1 MSSGSLE
8 EQAAQRWCPTHVQIT
23 VLQARGLRAKGK
35 NGTNDAFAVMELGR
49 ERYATSVLEKSSNPE
64 WKEECSFELPPDAL
78 VGDGVPGGGHRQ
90 ELQSCVVVVSVM
102 HRSLLGPDKFLGQ
115 VSVSISELY
124 VDKSRRKPEWYK
136 LHSKA
141 GKKEKDR
148 GEVQLSAHFMR
159 NNLTASMFDLSAR
172 DKPRSAFGKFKDKVK
187 GKKKGSTSDSSSAI
201 VPGVLRIDSENEDED
216 VEREEEVK
224 KKAKGRSFL
233 TLPGM
238 KRTSVTHSS
247 SSSLSSSHVSIPSTP
262 DPSLPPL
269 GLPSSGP
276 GAGVGVT
283 TVITP
288 PPVELAPEQDMT
300 GSVGRRRTQSADI
313 TMALPVKEERN
324 LFGGLKPKSETA
336 SKSSLCING
345 SHLYVPE
352 KGAAATVGQNQAQP
366 KPNIALSRSLQ
377 NINNAEEQK
386 PSIQK
391 TASVGKADAVK
402 AGFFGDKKAG
412 SDKVLESTSLPEP
425 GKDGMHKESRRSLDL
440 SKGVGLDLF
449 DKVKAKEVDEG
460 KKEDGKKSRLNI
472 KSFVTGSNK
481 SESASRSSSGQ
492 NLAEE
497 LAHGTTFGFH
507 RDHKD
512 KVVKVRLDVS
522 PEVETTNLPQ
532 SPSMSDNSPL
542 AVAAAPA
549 VPFPLCPPLTPVH
562 SPTSPSSPM
571 SIISHPP
578 STPPSIL
585 SQSPPTPASLLSFT
599 DIAEVPKS
607 PPAPMPA
614 PRPSPHA
621 ENRAVIAPGS
631 PVRENNLSNAAAAFA
646 RDDLVSPPP
655 PPSSPEKVSTKSS
668 NPFFF
673 PSSAKNP
680 FLSSHSFNPFLD
692 VLCEG
697 SEAQASQAPTV
708 VREGDA
714 TERAPKTDE
723 AKIRGLE
730 NEKSSAHKKDIQHEG
745 GKDYMTGSKEDSVKL
760 SDLET
765 GKVDKLVTQDL
776 SPGSSQMQATGPP
789 QSARLRPMPTIGR
802 IEKQENVGPPLKA
815 DDVVLAQTARQ
826 DDPIHQKTQM
836 QSFSDLILGKG
847 KVSSPIRSPLFLQGV
862 EENDQQRSGTGK
874 SCSEEQPTKNVPVQ
888 QEKTP
893 AQLVDAIASTN
904 ITPGLQPNRLDK
916 STTKMY
922 SEVEGA
928 DLESSLKINYL
939 DQDETSYYPVKSQLY
954 RPHFYSAS
962 TLRSDAAETSPPYL
976 QLSVAEEDFEKG
988 SRRTSPSQFQPKSP
1002 EEASTDTSLIGARGA
1017 SSSRTASG
1025 FPERGA
1031 ELPVKNSDTQPCI
1044 LNIEVTTQPA
1054 RKYSSQPLDTASKK
1068 NEESSRSG
1076 STLFQSSSTLA
1087 EWLEAKHA
1095 QAMKK
1100 SEESLSGTTK
1110 GSSLADELDVSTL
1123 KQPRKDDNP
1132 SSLHEGITDDGLF
1145 VRTFTTR
1152 ATNLESKGSGKM
1164 DNEALSGK
1172 NLVPSGSSALS
1183 PTDGAGS
1190 KTFSPDTF
1198 KPINNLEKIDKASS
1212 STTPADVGSEEPPPD
1227 VAGATERDA
1236 ALQSTSKRLHSVDTA
1251 SRVTSP
1257 SAPPPSPGFVPA
1269 LAEPCTLHPIAHDSV
1284 PAPVGRPVM
1293 PFTAA
1298 REFGPS
1304 GDVGWHSRREKGPPS
1319 SSSPLVSASETRPGC
1334 SEPQGCDAG
1343 ISPRSVPPLNAS
1355 GKKMEDDVKTFPAA
1369 THKDGGPA
1377 ANASSSA
1384 VLSRL
1389 SHAELVALVTRQQA
1403 ELVRR
1408 DDTIRNLH
1416 EYIDGLLLRIM
1427 EETPH
1432 LLLVPYQRA
1441 ATLGQK

>member
-23 VLQARGLRAKGK
+23 VLQARGLRSKGK

-49 ERYATSVLEKSSNPE
+49 ERYATSVLEKSCHPQWN
-64 WKEECSFELPPDAL
+64 EECSFELPPDAL
-78 VGDGVPGGGHRQ
+78 VGDGAAGGGHRQ
-90 ELQSCVVVVSVM
+90 ESQSCVVVVSVM

-148 GEVQLSAHFMR
+148 GEVQLSTQFMR
-159 NNLTASMFDLSAR
+159 NNLTASMFDLSTR

-201 VPGVLRIDSENEDED
+201 VPGVLRIDSENEEED

-224 KKAKGRSFL
+224 KKTKGKSFL

-238 KRTSVTHSS
+238 KKTSVTHSS

-262 DPSLPPL
+262 DPLLPPL
-269 GLPSSGP
+269 GLPSGP

-352 KGAAATVGQNQAQP
+352 KGAAATGGQSQAQP

-391 TASVGKADAVK
+391 TASVGKADAVE
-402 AGFFGDKKAG
+402 ARFFGDKKAG
-412 SDKVLESTSLPEP
+412 SDRVLESTSVPEP

-449 DKVKAKEVDEG
+449 DKVKAKEVEEG
-460 KKEDGKKSRLNI
+460 KKEDGKKSRLKI

-532 SPSMSDNSPL
+532 SPSMSDNAPL
-542 AVAAAPA
+542 AAAAAPA
-549 VPFPLCPPLTPVH
+549 VPFPLCPPLAPVH

-571 SIISHPP
+571 SIILHLP

-599 DIAEVPKS
+599 DAAEFPKS
-607 PPAPMPA
+607 PPAPRPA

-697 SEAQASQAPTV
+697 SEAQASQTLTV
-708 VREGDA
+708 AREGDVA
-714 TERAPKTDE
+714 ERAPNNDE
-723 AKIRGLE
+723 ARTRGLE
-730 NEKSSAHKKDIQHEG
+730 NEKSSAHEKDIQHKG
-745 GKDYMTGSKEDSVKL
+745 GKDFMTGSKEDSVKL

-765 GKVDKLVTQDL
+765 GKVDNLITQHI

-789 QSARLRPMPTIGR
+789 QSARLRPMPTMGR
-802 IEKQENVGPPLKA
+802 IEKQENVGAPQKA
-815 DDVVLAQTARQ
+815 DAVVLTQTARQ

-874 SCSEEQPTKNVPVQ
+874 SCSEEQPTQDVPVQ

-893 AQLVDAIASTN
+893 AQLVDATASTN
-904 ITPGLQPNRLDK
+904 ITPRLQPNLLDK

-928 DLESSLKINYL
+928 DLESSLKMNYL

-962 TLRSDAAETSPPYL
+962 TLRSDAADTSPPYL

-988 SRRTSPSQFQPKSP
+988 SRRTAPSQFQPKSP
-1002 EEASTDTSLIGARGA
+1002 EEASTDTNRSGARGA
-1017 SSSRTASG
+1017 GSSRTASG

-1031 ELPVKNSDTQPCI
+1031 ELPVKDSDTQPCI
-1044 LNIEVTTQPA
+1044 LNIEVTTRPA
-1054 RKYSSQPLDTASKK
+1054 QKYSSQPRDIASKK
-1068 NEESSRSG
+1068 NEEGSRSG
-1076 STLFQSSSTLA
+1076 STLSQPSSTLA

-1095 QAMKK
+1095 QATRK
-1100 SEESLSGTTK
+1100 SEESLSDTTK
-1110 GSSLADELDVSTL
+1110 GSSLADELDVSAL

-1132 SSLHEGITDDGLF
+1132 SSLHEGMSDDGLPG
-1145 VRTFTTR
+1145 RTFNTK

-1172 NLVPSGSSALS
+1172 TRVPSGFSAFS

-1212 STTPADVGSEEPPPD
+1212 SATPADVSSEEPPPG

-1236 ALQSTSKRLHSVDTA
+1236 ALQSTSKRQHSVDTV
-1251 SRVTSP
+1251 SRVTS
-1257 SAPPPSPGFVPA
+1257 SFAPPPSPGSVPA
-1269 LAEPCTLHPIAHDSV
+1269 LAEPCTRHPIAHDSV
-1284 PAPVGRPVM
+1284 PAPFGRPVM

-1355 GKKMEDDVKTFPAA
+1355 GKKMEDHVKTFPAGLTRTA
-1369 THKDGGPA
+1369 VWRQTPRCSR
-1377 ANASSSA
+1377 AS
-1384 VLSRL
+1384 RT
-1389 SHAELVALVTRQQA
+1389 ELVALVTRQQA
-1403 ELVRR
+1403 ELARR

-1416 EYIDGLLLRIM
+1416 EYMDGLLLRIM

>member
-78 VGDGVPGGGHRQ
+78 VGDGAAGGGHRQ
-90 ELQSCVVVVSVM
+90 ESQSCVVVVVSVM

-148 GEVQLSAHFMR
+148 GEVQLSAQFMR

-216 VEREEEVK
+216 AEREEEVK

-352 KGAAATVGQNQAQP
+352 KGAAATGGQNQAQP

-449 DKVKAKEVDEG
+449 DKVKVKEVDEG

-512 KVVKVRLDVS
+512 KVVKV
-522 PEVETTNLPQ
+522 
-532 SPSMSDNSPL
+532 
-542 AVAAAPA
+542 
-549 VPFPLCPPLTPVH
+549 
-562 SPTSPSSPM
+562 
-571 SIISHPP
+571 
-578 STPPSIL
+578 
-585 SQSPPTPASLLSFT
+585 
-599 DIAEVPKS
+599 
-607 PPAPMPA
+607 
-614 PRPSPHA
+614 
-621 ENRAVIAPGS
+621 
-631 PVRENNLSNAAAAFA
+631 
-646 RDDLVSPPP
+646 
-655 PPSSPEKVSTKSS
+655 
-668 NPFFF
+668 
-673 PSSAKNP
+673 
-680 FLSSHSFNPFLD
+680 
-692 VLCEG
+692 
-697 SEAQASQAPTV
+697 
-708 VREGDA
+708 
-714 TERAPKTDE
+714 
-723 AKIRGLE
+723 
-730 NEKSSAHKKDIQHEG
+730 
-745 GKDYMTGSKEDSVKL
+745 
-760 SDLET
+760 
-765 GKVDKLVTQDL
+765 
-776 SPGSSQMQATGPP
+776 
-789 QSARLRPMPTIGR
+789 
-802 IEKQENVGPPLKA
+802 
-815 DDVVLAQTARQ
+815 
-826 DDPIHQKTQM
+826 
-836 QSFSDLILGKG
+836 
-847 KVSSPIRSPLFLQGV
+847 
-862 EENDQQRSGTGK
+862 
-874 SCSEEQPTKNVPVQ
+874 
-888 QEKTP
+888 
-893 AQLVDAIASTN
+893 
-904 ITPGLQPNRLDK
+904 
-916 STTKMY
+916 
-922 SEVEGA
+922 
-928 DLESSLKINYL
+928 
-939 DQDETSYYPVKSQLY
+939 
-954 RPHFYSAS
+954 
-962 TLRSDAAETSPPYL
+962 
-976 QLSVAEEDFEKG
+976 
-988 SRRTSPSQFQPKSP
+988 
-1002 EEASTDTSLIGARGA
+1002 
-1017 SSSRTASG
+1017 
-1025 FPERGA
+1025 
-1031 ELPVKNSDTQPCI
+1031 
-1044 LNIEVTTQPA
+1044 
-1054 RKYSSQPLDTASKK
+1054 
-1068 NEESSRSG
+1068 
-1076 STLFQSSSTLA
+1076 
-1087 EWLEAKHA
+1087 
-1095 QAMKK
+1095 
-1100 SEESLSGTTK
+1100 
-1110 GSSLADELDVSTL
+1110 
-1123 KQPRKDDNP
+1123 
-1132 SSLHEGITDDGLF
+1132 
-1145 VRTFTTR
+1145 
-1152 ATNLESKGSGKM
+1152 
-1164 DNEALSGK
+1164 
-1172 NLVPSGSSALS
+1172 
-1183 PTDGAGS
+1183 
-1190 KTFSPDTF
+1190 
-1198 KPINNLEKIDKASS
+1198 
-1212 STTPADVGSEEPPPD
+1212 
-1227 VAGATERDA
+1227 
-1236 ALQSTSKRLHSVDTA
+1236 
-1251 SRVTSP
+1251 
-1257 SAPPPSPGFVPA
+1257 
-1269 LAEPCTLHPIAHDSV
+1269 
-1284 PAPVGRPVM
+1284 
-1293 PFTAA
+1293 
-1298 REFGPS
+1298 
-1304 GDVGWHSRREKGPPS
+1304 
-1319 SSSPLVSASETRPGC
+1319 
-1334 SEPQGCDAG
+1334 
-1343 ISPRSVPPLNAS
+1343 SPRSVPPLNAS
-1355 GKKMEDDVKTFPAA
+1355 GKKMEEDVKTFPAG

-1377 ANASSSA
+1377 ANASSAA

>member
-23 VLQARGLRAKGK
+23 ALQARGLRAKGK

-78 VGDGVPGGGHRQ
+78 VGDGAAGGGHRQ
-90 ELQSCVVVVSVM
+90 ESQSCVVVVVSVM

-148 GEVQLSAHFMR
+148 GEVQLSAQFMR

-269 GLPSSGP
+269 GIPSSGP

-288 PPVELAPEQDMT
+288 PPVELAPEQDIT
-300 GSVGRRRTQSADI
+300 GEDSADI

-352 KGAAATVGQNQAQP
+352 KGAAATGGQNQAQP

-449 DKVKAKEVDEG
+449 DKVKVKEVDEG

-512 KVVKVRLDVS
+512 KVVKV
-522 PEVETTNLPQ
+522 
-532 SPSMSDNSPL
+532 
-542 AVAAAPA
+542 
-549 VPFPLCPPLTPVH
+549 
-562 SPTSPSSPM
+562 
-571 SIISHPP
+571 
-578 STPPSIL
+578 
-585 SQSPPTPASLLSFT
+585 
-599 DIAEVPKS
+599 
-607 PPAPMPA
+607 
-614 PRPSPHA
+614 
-621 ENRAVIAPGS
+621 
-631 PVRENNLSNAAAAFA
+631 
-646 RDDLVSPPP
+646 
-655 PPSSPEKVSTKSS
+655 
-668 NPFFF
+668 
-673 PSSAKNP
+673 
-680 FLSSHSFNPFLD
+680 
-692 VLCEG
+692 
-697 SEAQASQAPTV
+697 
-708 VREGDA
+708 
-714 TERAPKTDE
+714 
-723 AKIRGLE
+723 
-730 NEKSSAHKKDIQHEG
+730 
-745 GKDYMTGSKEDSVKL
+745 
-760 SDLET
+760 
-765 GKVDKLVTQDL
+765 
-776 SPGSSQMQATGPP
+776 
-789 QSARLRPMPTIGR
+789 
-802 IEKQENVGPPLKA
+802 
-815 DDVVLAQTARQ
+815 
-826 DDPIHQKTQM
+826 
-836 QSFSDLILGKG
+836 
-847 KVSSPIRSPLFLQGV
+847 
-862 EENDQQRSGTGK
+862 
-874 SCSEEQPTKNVPVQ
+874 
-888 QEKTP
+888 
-893 AQLVDAIASTN
+893 
-904 ITPGLQPNRLDK
+904 
-916 STTKMY
+916 
-922 SEVEGA
+922 
-928 DLESSLKINYL
+928 
-939 DQDETSYYPVKSQLY
+939 
-954 RPHFYSAS
+954 
-962 TLRSDAAETSPPYL
+962 
-976 QLSVAEEDFEKG
+976 
-988 SRRTSPSQFQPKSP
+988 
-1002 EEASTDTSLIGARGA
+1002 
-1017 SSSRTASG
+1017 
-1025 FPERGA
+1025 
-1031 ELPVKNSDTQPCI
+1031 
-1044 LNIEVTTQPA
+1044 
-1054 RKYSSQPLDTASKK
+1054 
-1068 NEESSRSG
+1068 
-1076 STLFQSSSTLA
+1076 
-1087 EWLEAKHA
+1087 
-1095 QAMKK
+1095 
-1100 SEESLSGTTK
+1100 
-1110 GSSLADELDVSTL
+1110 
-1123 KQPRKDDNP
+1123 
-1132 SSLHEGITDDGLF
+1132 
-1145 VRTFTTR
+1145 
-1152 ATNLESKGSGKM
+1152 
-1164 DNEALSGK
+1164 
-1172 NLVPSGSSALS
+1172 
-1183 PTDGAGS
+1183 
-1190 KTFSPDTF
+1190 
-1198 KPINNLEKIDKASS
+1198 
-1212 STTPADVGSEEPPPD
+1212 SEEPPPD
-1227 VAGATERDA
+1227 VAGATERNA

-1257 SAPPPSPGFVPA
+1257 SAPPPSPGF
-1269 LAEPCTLHPIAHDSV
+1269 
-1284 PAPVGRPVM
+1284 
-1293 PFTAA
+1293 
-1298 REFGPS
+1298 
-1304 GDVGWHSRREKGPPS
+1304 
-1319 SSSPLVSASETRPGC
+1319 
-1334 SEPQGCDAG
+1334 
-1343 ISPRSVPPLNAS
+1343 
-1355 GKKMEDDVKTFPAA
+1355 
-1369 THKDGGPA
+1369 DGGPA
-1377 ANASSSA
+1377 ANASSAA